1 MGPAN
6 KVFGLLGLARRA
18 GGVAPGTEAVRQ
30 AIRDD
35 KARLVL
41 LAADAS
47 SAQIGKVRR
56 TLAGR
61 PDVPHAVVGDR
72 GALGAAL
79 GLAPVTA
86 VAVTNAAIAEQ
97 MRAELD
103 GSGSVLVAAGVEG

>member
-1 MGPAN
+1 MSPAN
-6 KVFGLLGLARRA
+6 KVLGLLGLARRA

-30 AIRDD
+30 SIRDGE
-35 KARLVL
+35 ARLVL

-47 SAQIGKVRR
+47 PAQIEKVQR

-61 PDVPHAVVGDR
+61 PEVPHAVVGDR

-86 VAVTNAAIAEQ
+86 VAVTHGAIAKQ
-97 MRAELD
+97 MKAELER
-103 GSGSVLVAAGVEG
+103 SGSVLVAAGVEG